1 MLRACQAT
9 TAARAARQQTT
20 VNSIPLPSS
29 RSDFVNSYCG
39 CGLNRRIQGN
49 EVWALGRRAQ
59 SPELRRGANAP
70 PLGACDHAVK
80 RRATPVKRRVTPVK
94 CALSLHSCG
103 PSGTTRPCTS
113 STCTRPSS
121 TLRAWCLG
129 KCDHAAK
136 RRIAPVKCIALYS
149 TMAAMGG
156 NSSRWNENCK
166 VAWCAMGPSPGFL
179 WSDNQG
185 QSWHNSG
192 HFPQGYTLSPKQ
204 GGGPGDG
211 VSTGKCDQTL
221 L

>member
-136 RRIAPVKCIALYS
+136 RRIAPVKCCITPANYALPHCHYTAIQLVWQRTTVS
-149 TMAAMGG
+149 RYYRCW
-156 NSSRWNENCK
+156 SSRSRSQRRSAPVSLLTDLCLASAICVYSYE
-166 VAWCAMGPSPGFL
+166 
-179 WSDNQG
+179 
-185 QSWHNSG
+185 
-192 HFPQGYTLSPKQ
+192 YTA
-204 GGGPGDG
+204 
-211 VSTGKCDQTL
+211 
-221 L
+221 